1 MVLIS
6 TFSSWL
12 KAQLI
17 LRLGGVLPDAHRKA
31 LDEHNTTLRKEY
43 GAICRETEHSLKL
56 SHDVIDTLKDTVEK
70 VSLLGYQWNAE
81 LTVIKRA
88 VLRLTIGK
96 PVMILLSPEDVLIKN
111 DLVFI
116 DGTLKPVAESLVGQI
131 AGPFSLYVRKLV

>member
-1 MVLIS
+1 MVLIQ
-6 TFSSWL
+6 TFASWL

-43 GAICRETEHSLKL
+43 GAICREAQHSVQL
-56 SHDVIDTLKDTVEK
+56 SHDIIETQKDTIEK
-70 VSLLGYQWNAE
+70 IGLLGLQANAE
-81 LTVIKRA
+81 LTVIKRS
-88 VLRLTIGK
+88 VLNLTLGK

-111 DLVFI
+111 DLLFI
-116 DGTLKPVAESLVGQI
+116 EGRLRPVPASLVGQI